1 MLSNSKESREI
12 KESTEVRGFG
22 WGIEC
27 YVTRLCHL
35 SWYFPSSWCSVFPLL
50 TLLNAKCSTMVSFLK
65 ILFIGIEGLMDECVC
80 YVGRL
85 SCLGTHTARVIWQES
100 SFMTPHVLIVVIAIQ
115 RQGLPLNTKLAEL
128 AKLAS
133 KSQGSIC
140 LHLLS
145 PQCLSDKCV
154 VPHLAFTKVLGILSQ
169 ALVFAP

>member
-1 MLSNSKESREI
+1 
-12 KESTEVRGFG
+12 
-22 WGIEC
+22 
-27 YVTRLCHL
+27 
-35 SWYFPSSWCSVFPLL
+35 
-50 TLLNAKCSTMVSFLK
+50 MVSFLK
-65 ILFIGIEGLMDECVC
+65 ILCIGIEDLMDECVC

-85 SCLGTHTARVIWQES
+85 SCIGTHTARVIWQES
-100 SFMTPHVLIVVIAIQ
+100 SFMTPHVLLIVVIAIQ
-115 RQGLPLNTKLAEL
+115 RQGLPLNMKLAEL

-145 PQCLSDKCV
+145 PQCLCDGCV